1 MAADAW
7 VAITDHLGTGTGG
20 AGFHVGLGR
29 DSQPRCSLT
38 RRTYRVSGLMTE
50 FQNYLAELGDP
61 TKAELRKNFRKKM
74 DFISRA

>member
-1 MAADAW
+1 
-7 VAITDHLGTGTGG
+7 
-20 AGFHVGLGR
+20 
-29 DSQPRCSLT
+29 
-38 RRTYRVSGLMTE
+38 MTE